1 MCRVTI
7 PGWLLLASTCLSS
20 LAAFGGEDQLRR
32 VPVPDSPVCA
42 EVICDIGDM
51 IASHRVVPAES
62 VFTEAGRRGAWLL
75 RNPQSPPALR
85 WPRNLLNAGAEPP
98 GLIID
103 PQLQGTCDVYAIV
116 RAVDAGGAARPQ
128 PSFATV
134 LKVARA
140 LGVRLNARVA

>member
-1 MCRVTI
+1 MSRHDPRMVAVGEYLPFIARGFRRRGPTA
-7 PGWLLLASTCLSS
+7 PRAAARLA
-20 LAAFGGEDQLRR
+20 
-32 VPVPDSPVCA
+32 VCA
-42 EVICDIGDM
+42 EVICDIGDRV
-51 IASHRVVPAES
+51 ASHRVEPAKS
-62 VFTEAGRRGAWLL
+62 VVTEPGRHGAWLL

-140 LGVRLNARVA
+140 LRVRLNARVA